1 MKKQI
6 VLFGLGDLAAV
17 AAVYFAQ
24 DSAYEVVAFTVNQQY
39 VTDSTFQNL
48 PVVPFEQVEQFY
60 PPDRFGMFVAM
71 GYKRVNRAR
80 ATVYEACK
88 QKGYELASYV
98 HSGVKRWGDIAIG
111 DNCLILD
118 GNELNPFVRIG
129 NDVLIWSGCHIGH
142 HTEIGDH
149 CFLCPRVVLPGRV
162 KVGAYTFMGA
172 NVTIRDSITIAP
184 HCFIGAGAVILKDT
198 QEKGVY
204 PARATEVAAV
214 PSDEW
219 RGL

>member
-1 MKKQI
+1 MKKPV

-17 AAVYFAQ
+17 AAVYFTE
-24 DSAYEVVAFTVNQQY
+24 DSDYEVVAFTVNQQY
-39 VTDSTFQNL
+39 LTTTSFEGR
-48 PVVPFEQVEQFY
+48 PVVPFEQVEQIY
-60 PPDRFGMFVAM
+60 PPDRFAMFVAM

-80 ATVYEACK
+80 AAVYDACK
-88 QKGYELASYV
+88 QKGYELVSYI
-98 HSGVKRWGDIAIG
+98 HSRVRRWGNVLIG
-111 DNCLILD
+111 ENCLILD
-118 GNELNPFVRIG
+118 GNQINPFVRIG

-149 CFLCPRVVLPGRV
+149 CFLCPRVVLPGNV
-162 KVGAYTFMGA
+162 KVGAYTFIGA

-184 HCFIGAGAVILKDT
+184 HCFLGAGSVILKDT

-204 PARATEVAAV
+204 RGRSTEVAAI

-219 RGL
+219 QGL